1 MIEMIAEVSESVALE
16 HGLTREEYQRV
27 KRVRFRFHGSCN
39 MNGTLHVVF
48 VYNNRGLSIEGP
60 SLSVVRV

>member
-1 MIEMIAEVSESVALE
+1 M
-16 HGLTREEYQRV
+16 GLTRAEYQTV

-39 MNGTLHVVF
+39 MNGLFNVLF

-60 SLSVVRV
+60 ALSVVRL

>member
-1 MIEMIAEVSESVALE
+1 M
-16 HGLTREEYQRV
+16 GLTREEYQRV